1 MKSICERLAQ
11 ASPVIF
17 REVSFADGS
26 LPVESACHQN
36 ADKWVKEN
44 PGTVVVRGWVTYV
57 DLGVS
62 IELTAHSVIRDRDGQ
77 LFDITPLGDKR
88 DRAGMRFLSH
98 VGTEQE
104 FAKIKES
111 GIFIECPKE

>member
-1 MKSICERLAQ
+1 MKSICERLAH
-11 ASPVIF
+11 ASQVAF

-44 PGTVVVRGWVTYV
+44 PGTVVVRGWVTYA
-57 DLGVS
+57 DFGAS
-62 IELTAHSVIRDRDGQ
+62 IGLTAHSVIRDRDGE
-77 LFDITPLGDKR
+77 LADITPLENKR